1 MKVRHFIA
9 FGNNGNVGNI
19 GNIGYICNIANI
31 GEIGNI
37 GNINY
42 SRKVPK
48 ECKKKMKV
56 FPENCFLKRFYKK
69 FF

>member
-1 MKVRHFIA
+1 MKVKHFIA

-19 GNIGYICNIANI
+19 GNFGKYYYIANI

-48 ECKKKMKV
+48 ECKKK
-56 FPENCFLKRFYKK
+56 RF
-69 FF
+69 FESF

>member
-19 GNIGYICNIANI
+19 GNIGNICNIANI

-48 ECKKKMKV
+48 ECKKNES
-56 FPENCFLKRFYKK
+56 FSRELFSKK
-69 FF
+69 IL